1 MKTRLITLLT
11 ALGILCSGGPLLG
24 ADSSD
29 AASDLKALVTK
40 VQNKLRDGKKTE
52 ADLAD
57 ELKEFDALIEKHK
70 GEKSDDAAQIV
81 FMKAMLYQQIF
92 DKPDTAMELVQQIK
106 KDYPD
111 TKPGKSADEIIDNMK
126 QQEAGKKIQR
136 SLVAGAKFPDFD
148 EKDLAGKPVSVA
160 NYKGK
165 VVLVDFWATWCQPC
179 VGELPNVISAYEKHH
194 DKGFE
199 IIGVSLDQDEQRLK
213 NFIKQKNVTWQQ
225 YFDGKGWGNKLAQ
238 KYGVQSIPATFLVD
252 GEGKIIGR
260 DLRGEALEEAVS
272 KALAKN

>member
-11 ALGILCSGGPLLG
+11 ALGILCSAGPLLS
-24 ADSSD
+24 AESSD

-40 VQNKLRDGKKTE
+40 VQDKLRAGKKTE

-70 GEKSDDAAQIV
+70 AEKSDDAAQIV
-81 FMKAMLYQQIF
+81 FMKAMLYEQIF
-92 DKPDTAMELVQQIK
+92 DKTDKAIELVQQIK

-111 TKPGKSADEIIDNMK
+111 TKPGKSADEVIDNMK
-126 QQEAGKKIQR
+126 AQEAGKKIQR

-148 EKDLAGKPVSVA
+148 EKDLVGKPVSVA

-179 VGELPNVISAYEKHH
+179 VGELPNVIAAYEKHH

-199 IIGVSLDQDEQRLK
+199 IVGVSLDQDEQRLK

-238 KYGVQSIPATFLVD
+238 KYGIQSIPATFLLD